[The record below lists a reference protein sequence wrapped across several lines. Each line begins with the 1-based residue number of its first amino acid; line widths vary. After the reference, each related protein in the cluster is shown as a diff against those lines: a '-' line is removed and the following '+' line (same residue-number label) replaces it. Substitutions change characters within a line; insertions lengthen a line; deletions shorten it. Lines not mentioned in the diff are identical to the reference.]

1 MYPPAGAYGYGVPV
15 APSEPGR
22 GLALAGLILGIIS
35 ILTPFCGVPIAF
47 AGIITSVMGR
57 RSVSRRTM
65 ATVGLVLSI
74 IAIGLWTLLFFSYF
88 AAALQSQ

>member
-1 MYPPAGAYGYGVPV
+1 MYAPPGPYGYGVPT
-15 APSEPGR
+15 APAEPGS
-22 GLALAGLILGIIS
+22 GLAIAGLILGIIS
-35 ILTPFCGVPIAF
+35 LLTPFCGVPIAI